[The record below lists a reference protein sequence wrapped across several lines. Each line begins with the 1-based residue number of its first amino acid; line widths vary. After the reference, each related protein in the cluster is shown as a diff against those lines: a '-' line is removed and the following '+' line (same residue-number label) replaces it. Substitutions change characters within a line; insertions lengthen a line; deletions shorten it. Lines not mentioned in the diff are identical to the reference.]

1 MNEEVYLRH
10 AKSFKNHWWFKSR
23 VLIFDTLL
31 KNLNLKKNIQILDYG
46 SGVGSNL
53 SLLKRLGNVH
63 ALEPHTPAAIILKK
77 KFKVKVIYKIKEKY
91 DLIFLTDV
99 IEHVKNDKK
108 KINEL
113 ISCLKKNGYL
123 VLTAPAFQ
131 FLFSKKDET
140 LHHYRRYNANNL
152 VKLFSKKKIEITKL
166 TYFNFILFFP
176 IVISILFFKLFK
188 INFINSVEKTP
199 FSLINYYMFKIFSFE
214 RYILKYFNLNFG
226 LSLLLIVK
234 KVNK

>member
-1 MNEEVYLRH
+1 M
-10 AKSFKNHWWFKSR
+10 
-23 VLIFDTLL
+23 I
-31 KNLNLKKNIQILDYG
+31 
-46 SGVGSNL
+46 
-53 SLLKRLGNVH
+53 
-63 ALEPHTPAAIILKK
+63 
-77 KFKVKVIYKIKEKY
+77 
-91 DLIFLTDV
+91 
-99 IEHVKNDKK
+99 KK

-199 FSLINYYMFKIFSFE
+199 FSLINYYMFKIFSD
-214 RYILKYFNLNFG
+214 IN
-226 LSLLLIVK
+226 
-234 KVNK
+234 